1 VASSTISLERAMN
14 ATAIFADQI
23 WRNRSLVL
31 RTRRPVRFHQEAV
44 VNAIYFVLAVG
55 ATSAG
60 IFALMT
66 RADRINRR
74 RGPSDGGA
82 SDSSV
87 NDSAVRS
94 WFGPY
99 GGGRNDW

>member
-1 VASSTISLERAMN
+1 MDT
-14 ATAIFADQI
+14 
-23 WRNRSLVL
+23 
-31 RTRRPVRFHQEAV
+31 
-44 VNAIYFVLAVG
+44 IYFLLAVA
-55 ATSAG
+55 ATSTV
-60 IFALMT
+60 IFMLMM

-74 RGPSDGGA
+74 RGPSDSSA

>member
-1 VASSTISLERAMN
+1 MDV
-14 ATAIFADQI
+14 
-23 WRNRSLVL
+23 
-31 RTRRPVRFHQEAV
+31 
-44 VNAIYFVLAVG
+44 IYFVLAV
-55 ATSAG
+55 AAVSAA
-60 IFALMT
+60 IFALMMRT
-66 RADRINRR
+66 DRINRR
-74 RGPSDGGA
+74 RGPSDGSA

>member
-1 VASSTISLERAMN
+1 MN
-14 ATAIFADQI
+14 GPAIFGDQL
-23 WRNRSLVL
+23 WRNQPVVP
-31 RTRRPVRFHQEAV
+31 RTIKLPWSKRPNVMDT
-44 VNAIYFVLAVG
+44 IYFVLAV
-55 ATSAG
+55 AVTSAA
-60 IFALMT
+60 IFALMM

-74 RGPSDGGA
+74 RGSSDGA
-82 SDSSV
+82 SDPSI